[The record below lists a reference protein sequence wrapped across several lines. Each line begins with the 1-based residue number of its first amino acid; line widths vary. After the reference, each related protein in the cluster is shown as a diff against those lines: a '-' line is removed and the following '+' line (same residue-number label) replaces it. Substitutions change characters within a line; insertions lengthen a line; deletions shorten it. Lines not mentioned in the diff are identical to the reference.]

1 MVTSSHTGS
10 APSQILV
17 TSLRHWDDIPSQ
29 DLRRGYALALESG
42 KVLSMPDLAF
52 AMGSA
57 ELTLLDP
64 KLVDPKRK
72 NISFNGTTGRVVGVA
87 VDDAR
92 RDAIA
97 DLVKRY
103 ASQARSLVNAVLPH
117 YKDHLHSPT
126 TSLRLHRVTD
136 WKPSWRKDDSRLH
149 VDAFPSR
156 PNHGERIL
164 RVFTNI
170 NPAGEPRKWRVGE
183 AFPSLAERFLP
194 QLKAPYRPGVASLMK
209 TLGVT
214 KQVRSEYDHLM
225 LQMHDRMKADMDY
238 QRNGIQESV
247 NFAGGSSWMV
257 FSDQAPHAAMDGQF
271 MLEQTWF
278 LPIKA
283 MAHPEHAPLRV
294 LERLKGHALV

>member
-1 MVTSSHTGS
+1 MVTSSQVGS

-17 TSLRHWDDIPSQ
+17 TSLRQWDDIPSQ

-52 AMGSA
+52 SMGSG
-57 ELTLLDP
+57 ELPLLDP
-64 KLVDPKRK
+64 ALVDPKRK
-72 NISFNGTTGRVVGVA
+72 NISLNAAGRVIGVA

-92 RDAIA
+92 RDAIG
-97 DLVKRY
+97 DLIRRY
-103 ASQARSLVNAVLPH
+103 AAQARSLVDAVLPH
-117 YKDHLHSPT
+117 YQEHLHSAT
-126 TSLRLHRVTD
+126 TSLRLHRVGD

-170 NPAGEPRKWRVGE
+170 NPGGEPRKWRVGE
-183 AFPSLAERFLP
+183 AFPSLAQRFLP
-194 QLKAPYRPGVASLMK
+194 QLTAPYRPAAARLMK

-214 KQVRSEYDHLM
+214 KQLRTEYDHLM
-225 LQMHDRMKADMDY
+225 LQLHDRMKADLDY
-238 QRNGIQESV
+238 QRNGIQEAV
-247 NFAGGSSWMV
+247 DFAGGSSWMV
-257 FSDQAPHAAMDGQF
+257 FSDQAPHAAMSGQF

-283 MAHPEHAPLRV
+283 MAHPEHAPLKV
-294 LERLKGHALV
+294 LERLKGHALVP